1 MKTLQLFYE
10 CWLEV
15 TNQERYRDK
24 WLTDET
30 YHRAIKAQFPTVES
44 LDFDR
49 AIMNRAISKHGGT
62 ALDDF
67 TVSNRTGRF
76 RRVTYGSDPF
86 GNPKRKVW
94 GYYVTAPGRQ
104 VERPPSGEK
113 GILSLLQD
121 KTIGDQYSVARGV
134 PEVVAVP
141 LCYGI
146 ASLRQRHHKL
156 TFQ

>member
-1 MKTLQLFYE
+1 MKTLQLFNE
-10 CWLEV
+10 CWLQV
-15 TNQERYRDK
+15 TKQERYRDK

-67 TVSNRTGRF
+67 TESNRTGRF

-121 KTIGDQYSVARGV
+121 KTIGDHYSVARGV

-146 ASLRQRHHKL
+146 ASLCQRHHKL